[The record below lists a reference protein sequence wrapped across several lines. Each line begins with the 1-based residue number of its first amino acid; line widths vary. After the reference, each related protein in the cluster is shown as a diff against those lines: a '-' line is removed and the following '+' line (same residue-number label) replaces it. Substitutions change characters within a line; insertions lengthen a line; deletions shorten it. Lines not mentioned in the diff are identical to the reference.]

1 MRKLTQIIAAA
12 SAAICLCLM
21 AAMAIVAAWTVTVSA
36 EQILPPPIDP
46 LKLMEQAQHLHVQQT
61 TDFSMIY

>member
-12 SAAICLCLM
+12 SAAICLCLT

-36 EQILPPPIDP
+36 EQTLPPPINP
-46 LKLMEQAQHLHVQQT
+46 LKLMEQAQHRHVQQT